1 MLYCKLRC
9 NVISLATP
17 AQWHRER
24 KKVWRQEVAI
34 FGQTATYFGK
44 ERLWVLRGPI
54 CPQIFPKWK
63 IISAKTARNQPK
75 LRECCGPWQKLC
87 GCAKTRKLS
96 KSCAPQHRNFLVG
109 LTVYEILVST
119 HYGFK
124 PVINTEISCQLKTF
138 LFTLHQHVCDE
149 QVNNVIHTYTE
160 QQCSCIRR
168 ASQRTLCTDC
178 EG

>member
-54 CPQIFPKWK
+54 CPQISPKWK
-63 IISAKTARNQPK
+63 IISAKTAQNEPK
-75 LRECCGPWQKLC
+75 LHSM
-87 GCAKTRKLS
+87 AKIARKCE
-96 KSCAPQHRNFLVG
+96 SCAPQHRNFLVG
-109 LTVYEILVST
+109 LSEC
-119 HYGFK
+119 F
-124 PVINTEISCQLKTF
+124 
-138 LFTLHQHVCDE
+138 
-149 QVNNVIHTYTE
+149 
-160 QQCSCIRR
+160 
-168 ASQRTLCTDC
+168 
-178 EG
+178 